1 MNELSIII
9 PTYARKNELEDL
21 LCSLQKV
28 DFTNILFEILIIDQ
42 NPIGFI
48 DNYIV
53 QDSKLNIKHIN
64 VSFKGLS
71 KAKNFGFNES
81 IYSYVIFLDDDS
93 KVYSDTF
100 IKAFKLINK
109 LNLDLISG
117 KCIDNQGKDS
127 VQKFRNKEYYLNIKN
142 FNGGFIESTAIIK
155 RKLLYDTKFDEN
167 IGVGEFF
174 GAHEGYDWIY
184 RIIKMN
190 TYKLYYSNTLLFFH
204 PQVLLNKSSFNSL
217 KRVNSYSYGF
227 VYTRFKNQ
235 QTTEIFIRIIQ
246 LILFIPFCFITFSK
260 IKFKYHILELFSI
273 LSGIIFYFSYLK
285 EKNDNI

>member
-21 LCSLQKV
+21 LRSLQNV

-42 NPIGFI
+42 NPIGYI

-93 KVYSDTF
+93 KVFSDTF
-100 IKAFKLINK
+100 YKAFKLINK

-117 KCIDNQGKDS
+117 KCLDNQGNDS

-142 FNGGFIESTAIIK
+142 FNGGFIESTAIIN

-190 TYKLYYSNTLLFFH
+190 TYKLYYSHTLLFFH

-227 VYTRFKNQ
+227 VYTRLKNH